1 MVRCVYIGLCLCT
14 FGCSDPLERELER
27 LEEGGA
33 VAEEAMM
40 TLVLSE
46 EPLTEPLIITLG
58 DEGYSIR
65 ARCLVAD
72 VLYRMYARNGDPRIL
87 AALEDQADSDDRE
100 IRLHIAR
107 VIGLLGEEKQTGLIV
122 DLLER
127 ERDDAM
133 RRELLVALE
142 NALGVLRGGWYL
154 EFEFAALA
162 AAERERLG
170 RILQKMEVEDLSDS
184 LAASANDWRERLAQ
198 DKLEAARRSLLQAD
212 LDAAEGFLLAAA
224 EMAPESKVVNRHLGS
239 FYLASGDSARALH
252 HLHQHELLVVVPRL
266 AAAPRIDGKV
276 DEGAWEGAV
285 HLTEFQQL
293 PRSQRFRRAQAR
305 SEVLLGYRN
314 DALFIGVVGH
324 QDEEPIA
331 RTTEHD
337 GPVWDDDCFELFI
350 DANLDQ
356 RSYHQIIVNSTPV
369 LADFYNDGST
379 RHGTPD
385 WNGVIDVASISEKD
399 RWSVELILSARDLG
413 GKAPKKGTLW
423 GFNAVR
429 YHVASDEYGQWL
441 PTPNSAHRP
450 DHFGFLLF
458 E

>member
-1 MVRCVYIGLCLCT
+1 
-14 FGCSDPLERELER
+14 
-27 LEEGGA
+27 
-33 VAEEAMM
+33 
-40 TLVLSE
+40 
-46 EPLTEPLIITLG
+46 
-58 DEGYSIR
+58 
-65 ARCLVAD
+65 
-72 VLYRMYARNGDPRIL
+72 
-87 AALEDQADSDDRE
+87 
-100 IRLHIAR
+100 
-107 VIGLLGEEKQTGLIV
+107 
-122 DLLER
+122 
-127 ERDDAM
+127 
-133 RRELLVALE
+133 
-142 NALGVLRGGWYL
+142 
-154 EFEFAALA
+154 
-162 AAERERLG
+162 
-170 RILQKMEVEDLSDS
+170 
-184 LAASANDWRERLAQ
+184 
-198 DKLEAARRSLLQAD
+198 
-212 LDAAEGFLLAAA
+212 
-224 EMAPESKVVNRHLGS
+224 
-239 FYLASGDSARALH
+239 
-252 HLHQHELLVVVPRL
+252 
-266 AAAPRIDGKV
+266 V